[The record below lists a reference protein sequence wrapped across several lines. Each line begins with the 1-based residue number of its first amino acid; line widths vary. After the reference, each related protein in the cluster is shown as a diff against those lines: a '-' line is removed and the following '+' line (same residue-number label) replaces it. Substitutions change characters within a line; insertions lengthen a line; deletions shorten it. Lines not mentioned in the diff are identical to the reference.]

1 MIGGFL
7 KGTLTGI
14 IVAGLVAGTASVLS
28 DPPQRFAPQAGTVEV
43 TPGSGFD
50 ARPEDEDSAVTLPG
64 AATRPKAGDPPQ
76 VSTPAPGDTTPSGD
90 TDIETGI
97 ETGIDMGIDTGT
109 ARAADPMTETAD
121 TLGEGPATSDGSS
134 DIATQRDSPVASDP
148 PTPMP
153 EAAGADQ
160 PAQIAAP
167 EAAAPETPALRRNAA
182 AFADRGGKPLMAIVL
197 LAGDS
202 DAVSIETL
210 MNFPYPLS
218 IAVDPDR
225 ADAAEIAARYR
236 AAGFEVL
243 LTVDLPQDAAPSDIR
258 ATLRSGVAEVPQAV
272 AVLEGRAGGLPVAG
286 AAPILAQTG
295 HGLVAQTL
303 EAGAAHGVLATTDV
317 PAAPLQ
323 RDLDGQGQDADAVQA
338 GLDQAAADA
347 DAQRGVIVLG
357 RMRADTL
364 RALSLWSGQGGARR
378 VALAPVSA
386 VLLTQQDSAETGD

>member
-7 KGTLTGI
+7 KGALTGT
-14 IVAGLVAGTASVLS
+14 IVAGLAAGTVSVLS
-28 DPPQRFAPQAGTVEV
+28 DPPARDAPQAGTVEV

-50 ARPEDEDSAVTLPG
+50 ARREDG
-64 AATRPKAGDPPQ
+64 AATLPDAEPRPEAGDPPQ
-76 VSTPAPGDTTPSGD
+76 VSTPAPRETPPSGD
-90 TDIETGI
+90 A
-97 ETGIDMGIDTGT
+97 DTAPAG
-109 ARAADPMTETAD
+109 DPLTEAAD
-121 TLGEGPATSDGSS
+121 TLGEGPVPGAGSS
-134 DIATQRDSPVASDP
+134 DVAARRGRPVASDP
-148 PTPMP
+148 PTAMP
-153 EAAGADQ
+153 EAAEADQ
-160 PAQIAAP
+160 AARMATP
-167 EAAAPETPALRRNAA
+167 EADQPALRRNAA
-182 AFADRGGKPLMAIVL
+182 AFANRGDKPLMAIVL
-197 LAGDS
+197 MAGDG

-210 MNFPYPLS
+210 MTFPYPLS

-258 ATLRSGVAEVPQAV
+258 ATLRSSVAEVPQAV

-295 HGLVAQTL
+295 HGLVIQTL
-303 EAGAAHGVLATTDV
+303 EADAARGVLTTAEV

-338 GLDQAAADA
+338 GLDQAAAVA

-386 VLLTQQDSAETGD
+386 VLLAQDSAESRE